1 MQKIPEKK
9 FDRIAFAEASFVKIM
24 NLVCLIS
31 AILALLSAYIGRDV
45 PAYTISLL
53 SLAGI
58 FIVSLLFNLN
68 SKISVTRYFVPL
80 ATTAWIVYMCIAFGS
95 ELGTQNYLVIA
106 LVALA
111 IFAKNKTYS
120 ATSITVIVIMAVFVN
135 MHQRHQAPVFPL
147 PAAADFLFGVN
158 VFMPLL
164 IISLICWNVLR
175 DSAKSQ
181 AIIEQQK
188 QELTDSNHFKD
199 KVLSIIGHDM
209 RSPFISAKG
218 LIQLL
223 ENELI
228 SREEKGSIIKELN
241 ADIDLS
247 LQTLDNILSWASQAY
262 YGAIVHTKANKE
274 PLDIYALVQN
284 TISSFSYLARQK
296 DIELVNLAPPSSLF
310 LGDREQISFVL
321 RNLTSNALKFSHM
334 GHCITYDALE
344 DNDKLIISVND
355 QGGGMTKDML
365 SSLFQISTRFSK
377 EGTAK
382 EKGSG
387 LGLIFC
393 KEFIA
398 NNGGELWIES
408 KPEQGTTVY
417 FSLLRNQP
425 PRSAQFYS

>member
-1 MQKIPEKK
+1 MQKIPEKTL
-9 FDRIAFAEASFVKIM
+9 DRIAFAEKSFVKIM

-31 AILALLSAYIGRDV
+31 ASLALLSAFVGRDAD
-45 PAYTISLL
+45 AYVISLL

-58 FIVSLLFNLN
+58 FIVSLLLNLN

-106 LVALA
+106 LVALS
-111 IFAKNKTYS
+111 IFAKNRTYS
-120 ATSITVIVIMAVFVN
+120 ATSISVIVIIAVFIN
-135 MHQRHQAPVFPL
+135 IYQRHYAPIYPL
-147 PAAADFLFGVN
+147 PEATNFLFAMN
-158 VFMPLL
+158 VFTPLV
-164 IISLICWNVLR
+164 IISLICWNVLK
-175 DSAKSQ
+175 DSIKSQ

-209 RSPFISAKG
+209 RSPFNSAKG
-218 LIQLL
+218 LIHLL
-223 ENELI
+223 ENELLTK
-228 SREEKGSIIKELN
+228 EEKESVLKELN

-247 LQTLDNILSWASQAY
+247 LQTLDNILNWASQAY
-262 YGAIVHTKANKE
+262 YGAIMNAKANIE
-274 PLDIYALVQN
+274 HLDIGALVQY
-284 TISSFSYLARQK
+284 TISSFSYLAKQK
-296 DIELVNLAPPSSLF
+296 DIGLVNSIPPRSF
-310 LGDREQISFVL
+310 VLGDREQVSFVL
-321 RNLTSNALKFSHM
+321 RNLTSNALKFSRI
-334 GHCITYDALE
+334 GHCITYNALQ
-344 DNDKLIISVND
+344 DNGKLIISVND

-393 KEFIA
+393 KEFIV
-398 NNGGELWIES
+398 NNGGDLWIES
-408 KPEQGTTVY
+408 EPDQGTTVY
-417 FSLLRNQP
+417 FSLLTGQ
-425 PRSAQFYS
+425 Y

>member
-1 MQKIPEKK
+1 MQKIPEKT
-9 FDRIAFAEASFVKIM
+9 FDRIAFAEESFVKVM

-31 AILALLSAYIGRDV
+31 AILALLSAFVGRDSY
-45 PAYTISLL
+45 AYVASLV

-58 FIVSLLFNLN
+58 FIVSLLFNFN

-80 ATTAWIVYMCIAFGS
+80 ATTAWIVYMCIAFGA

-106 LVALA
+106 LVALS
-111 IFAKNKTYS
+111 IFAKNRAYS
-120 ATSITVIVIMAVFVN
+120 VTSILVIVIMAVFIN
-135 MHQRHQAPVFPL
+135 MYQRYQAPMFPL
-147 PAAADFLFGVN
+147 PAAANFLFGVN
-158 VFMPLL
+158 VFTPLL
-164 IISLICWNVLR
+164 IISLICWNVLK

-188 QELTDSNHFKD
+188 QELTDSNQFKD

-209 RSPFISAKG
+209 RSPFNSAKG
-218 LIQLL
+218 LIHLL
-223 ENELI
+223 ENEVLTK
-228 SREEKGSIIKELN
+228 EEKGTLLKELN

-262 YGAIVHTKANKE
+262 YGTILNTKANRE
-274 PLDIYALVQN
+274 QLDIYALVQN
-284 TISSFSYLARQK
+284 TISSFNYLAKQK
-296 DIELVNLAPPSSLF
+296 DVGLVNLIPPLSLV

-334 GHCITYDALE
+334 DHCITYDAFQ

-355 QGGGMTKDML
+355 QGGGMTKDMI

-393 KEFIA
+393 KEFIF
-398 NNGGELWIES
+398 NNGGDLWIES
-408 KPEQGTTVY
+408 EPDQGTTVY
-417 FSLLRNQP
+417 FSLLRN
-425 PRSAQFYS
+425 